1 MDITY
6 TVEFFTYWHC
16 GSGLSAGAD
25 VDALVVKDGDGLPF
39 IPGKTLKGL
48 LREAA
53 EDLLRVEGGRTYDID
68 RIFGEAYKTDWSS
81 KEKPAV
87 GEAFFA
93 NATFPE
99 EDKAKIIENGLQKYL
114 FTSLSNTA
122 IDENGCAKAHSLR
135 KTEVALPCTLEGTIM
150 NVPDESAE
158 FIGRCFG
165 LIKRL
170 GAGRNRGL
178 GRCKF
183 TPIK

>member
-25 VDALVVKDGDGLPF
+25 VDALVVKDNDKLPF

-48 LREAA
+48 IREAA
-53 EDLLRVEGGRTYDID
+53 EDLGNRSID
-68 RIFGEAYKTDWSS
+68 LSRIFGGTGTYGVNESDY
-81 KEKPAV
+81 PAT

-99 EDKAKIIENGLQKYL
+99 EEKAEIIEKGLQKYL
-114 FTSLSNTA
+114 YTSLSNTA

-135 KTEVALPCTLEGTIM
+135 KTEVALPCTLEGRIL

-158 FIGRCFG
+158 FICRCFG